1 MEHFYDGGV
10 FGYWGRNRRQVC
22 HQCCFAM
29 SLLCVFF
36 TQTSKLKQEN
46 REFET
51 FFQTARIDR
60 RAIIARFKLK
70 FSNYI

>member
-1 MEHFYDGGV
+1 
-10 FGYWGRNRRQVC
+10 
-22 HQCCFAM
+22 M
-29 SLLCVFF
+29 SSVLLCYELAVCFF